1 MRPKFKC
8 KKSLLVFFV
17 GSLFFAGKPAVAQK
31 SITLE
36 DIWQKYTYSPRG
48 IDEFRSMADGKS
60 YTQMDENGVI
70 ARFDL
75 VSGNK
80 LGVLFDSKTAPG
92 RFDSYSLSPRED
104 KILLAS
110 KISPIY
116 RHSFEAEYWI
126 YQVASQSLEP
136 VAKSDKQIYPS
147 FSPDGKSLAYI
158 RENNLWIRS
167 LETGATISVT
177 RDGEKNKIINGL
189 PDWVYEEEFTMY
201 QAYFWSPDGKKIAW
215 LRFDETDVPSF
226 TMPLFKGNLY
236 PENEVFKYPKVGQV
250 NSQVTLWVYDVSTA
264 KTKQVDIP
272 VQYEYIPRFSWIDEN
287 TLAVFTMNRL
297 QNELIIHAC
306 NFTDGSSKTILKETA
321 PAYLEITDD
330 YRFLAPDKGFLWTSE
345 KDGFRHIYHYDYQ
358 GNLRRQITS
367 GNFDVTALYGT
378 DVSGKKVYYQSA
390 EVSPMERRVYCIG
403 MDGKNKQDLTPFDGW
418 NDAEFSQGC
427 RFFVHTKSTLATPP
441 EYAISDASGK
451 SVRLL
456 EDNAGVKSKLDLLNL
471 PAPEF
476 LTLPGDD
483 GTPLN
488 AWMLKPPG
496 FSANK
501 RYPVFMYVYGGPGSQ
516 TVKNQW
522 SWSNYLWFRMLAQE
536 GYIVVSVDNRGT
548 GARGRDF
555 RTVTYGKLGRVET
568 DDQIA
573 AARNLG
579 EMPFVDKSRIGIFG
593 WSYGGYMSS
602 LCITRGADVFKTAI
616 AVAPV
621 TNWKFYDNIY
631 TERYMGTLQTN
642 PNGYDDNAPIKFADK
657 LKGKYLLVHGTADD
671 NVHWQNAAEM
681 INALVKANKQF
692 DQFIYPDRN
701 HGIGGGN
708 TRYHLYTMMTSYIR
722 HNL

>member
-1 MRPKFKC
+1 MMPKFKS
-8 KKSLLVFFV
+8 KKSLFV
-17 GSLFFAGKPAVAQK
+17 LFAGVLFFTGNPSRAQNT
-31 SITLE
+31 ITLE
-36 DIWQKYTYSPRG
+36 DIWQKYTYYPKG

-70 ARFDL
+70 SRFDL
-75 VSGNK
+75 AEGKK
-80 LGVLFDSKTAPG
+80 LGVLFPAGDLG
-92 RFDSYSLSPRED
+92 RFESYTLSPKED
-104 KILLAS
+104 KILLAA
-110 KISPIY
+110 KREPIY
-116 RHSFEAEYWI
+116 RHSFAAEYWI
-126 YQVASQSLEP
+126 FDPATQRMDL
-136 VAKSDKQIYPS
+136 VAKPGKLIYPS
-147 FSPDGKSLAYI
+147 FSPEGNSMAFIL
-158 RENNLWIRS
+158 ENNLWVKNMNTG
-167 LETGATISVT
+167 ETLSVT
-177 RDGEKNKIINGL
+177 SDGEKNKIINGL

-201 QAYFWSPDGKKIAW
+201 QAYSWSPDGKKIAW

-236 PENEVFKYPKVGQV
+236 PENEVFKYPKVGQR
-250 NSQVTLWVYDVSTA
+250 NSQVTLWMYDLAAA
-264 KTKQVDIP
+264 KSVQIDIP
-272 VQYEYIPRFSWIDEN
+272 VKYEYIPRFAWIDES

-297 QNELIIHAC
+297 QNELHIHAC
-306 NFTDGSSKTILKETA
+306 KPADASSRLILRETSST
-321 PAYLEITDD
+321 YIEITDD
-330 YRFLAPDKGFLWTSE
+330 YRFLSPDKGFLWTSE
-345 KDGFRHIYHYDYQ
+345 RDGFRHVYHYDYL
-358 GNLRRQITS
+358 GNLKKQITS
-367 GNFDVTALYGT
+367 GNWDVTALYGT
-378 DVSGKKVYYQSA
+378 DAAARKVFYQSA
-390 EVSPMERRVYCIG
+390 EVSPLERRVYGIG
-403 MDGKNKQDLTPFDGW
+403 LDGKNKQDLTPFEGW
-418 NDAEFSQGC
+418 NEAEFSAGC
-427 RFFVHTKSTLATPP
+427 RYFVHTRSTMATPP
-441 EYAISDASGK
+441 EYSIFDASGK

-456 EDNAGVKSKLDLLNL
+456 EDNAGLKAKLKALDL

-476 LTLPGDD
+476 LKLRGDE
-483 GTPLN
+483 GSLLN

-496 FSANK
+496 FSEAK
-501 RYPVFMYVYGGPGSQ
+501 KYPVFMYVYGGPGSQ

-536 GYIVVSVDNRGT
+536 GYVVVSADNRGT
-548 GARGRDF
+548 GGRGRDF
-555 RTVTYGKLGRVET
+555 RAVTYEKLGRVET

-573 AARNLG
+573 AAMHLG

-631 TERYMGTLQTN
+631 TERYMGTLETN
-642 PNGYDDNAPIKFADK
+642 PNGYDDNAPMKFADQ

-708 TRYHLYTMMTSYIR
+708 TRYHLYTLMTNYIR
-722 HNL
+722 SNL